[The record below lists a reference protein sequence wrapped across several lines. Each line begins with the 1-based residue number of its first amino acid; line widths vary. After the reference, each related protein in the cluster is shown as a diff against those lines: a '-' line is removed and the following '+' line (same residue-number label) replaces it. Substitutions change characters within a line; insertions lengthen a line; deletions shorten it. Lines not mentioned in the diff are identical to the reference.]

1 MGLLRVQLSI
11 SGVTSFMV
19 GEDEV
24 LLRKALVR
32 DVPAMA
38 QLINGFAARQMML
51 PRSHYQFYQH
61 LRDFTVAEHRG
72 EVIACGALQ
81 IVWEDQA
88 EIRSLAVAPEWQRR
102 GIGRR
107 LVQALL
113 EEAAALGVPS
123 VFALTYQRE
132 FFERLGF
139 YVVPHDSLPH
149 KIWGDCLNCPKFPNC
164 DEIAM
169 RIELNQED
177 KDAPQSE

>member
-1 MGLLRVQLSI
+1 MA
-11 SGVTSFMV
+11 
-19 GEDEV
+19 GEDEI
-24 LLRKALVR
+24 LIRKALVR

-38 QLINGFAARQMML
+38 RLINGFAARALML

-61 LRDFTVAEHRG
+61 LRDFTVAEHEG
-72 EVIACGALQ
+72 DVIACGALQ

-139 YVVPHDSLPH
+139 YVVPHESLPH

-169 RIELNQED
+169 RIELNQEGGD
-177 KDAPQSE
+177 ETESQ

>member
-1 MGLLRVQLSI
+1 MVLLRVQPNAK
-11 SGVTSFMV
+11 GVRSPMA

-24 LLRKALVR
+24 LIRKALVR

-38 QLINGFAARQMML
+38 RLINGFAARELML

-61 LRDFTVAEHRG
+61 LRDFTVAEYRG
-72 EVIACGALQ
+72 EVIGCGALQ
-81 IVWEDQA
+81 IIWEDQA

-107 LVQALL
+107 LVRALL
-113 EEAAALGVPS
+113 DEAAALGVPS
-123 VFALTYQRE
+123 VFALTYQQA

-139 YVVPHDSLPH
+139 HVVPHESLPH

-169 RIELNQED
+169 RIELNRED
-177 KDAPQSE
+177 GDETQSH